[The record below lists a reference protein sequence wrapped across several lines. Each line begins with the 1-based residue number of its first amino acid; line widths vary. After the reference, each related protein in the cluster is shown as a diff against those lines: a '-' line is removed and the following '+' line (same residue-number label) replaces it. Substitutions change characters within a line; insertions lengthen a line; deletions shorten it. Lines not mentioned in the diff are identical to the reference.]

1 MSTFFRQTI
10 YFLVIT
16 FVINAV
22 GWTFNKEA
30 IADVWF
36 DEQHCQTEDD
46 GHSSAESESLITVSS
61 KSTCNH
67 WCYTISHF
75 IGLFSPM
82 GLMTLEFANTYA
94 IPQSSTIQFFAPEG
108 RFRPPRIL
116 S

>member
-1 MSTFFRQTI
+1 MPTFFRQTI

-30 IADVWF
+30 VADVWF
-36 DEQHCQTEDD
+36 NGQHCPTEVDA
-46 GHSSAESESLITVSS
+46 HSSAKPQDLITGSYQIP
-61 KSTCNH
+61 CNH
-67 WCYTISHF
+67 WCHTIGHF
-75 IGLFSPM
+75 IGLLSPM
-82 GLMTLEFANTYA
+82 EFMTLEFANTYA
-94 IPQSSTIQFFAPEG
+94 LQLSSTIQFFAPDG

>member
-16 FVINAV
+16 FVINAM

-30 IADVWF
+30 VADIWLN
-36 DEQHCQTEDD
+36 DQHGEFINDLSVKHTDLNTNPGE
-46 GHSSAESESLITVSS
+46 IP
-61 KSTCNH
+61 CNH
-67 WCYTISHF
+67 WCYTVGHF
-75 IGLFSPM
+75 IGLFSPI
-82 GLMTLEFANTYA
+82 GFLTLEFENIYA
-94 IPQSSTIQFFAPEG
+94 LQLPSPIQFFPPDG

>member
-30 IADVWF
+30 VADVWF
-36 DEQHCQTEDD
+36 NEQYCQAKDEA
-46 GHSSAESESLITVSS
+46 HSSAELEDPSNDSS
-61 KSTCNH
+61 KSPCNH
-67 WCYTISHF
+67 WCYIVGHF
-75 IGLFSPM
+75 IGLLSPM
-82 GLMTLEFANTYA
+82 EFITLEFANTYA
-94 IPQSSTIQFFAPEG
+94 IQQSSTIQFFAPDG
-108 RFRPPRIL
+108 RFRPPQLL

>member
-1 MSTFFRQTI
+1 MSTLFRQTI

-30 IADVWF
+30 VADIWF
-36 DEQHCQTEDD
+36 NDQRCETKYPSDFSIKHTDLNTIP
-46 GHSSAESESLITVSS
+46 SESP
-61 KSTCNH
+61 CNH
-67 WCYTISHF
+67 WCYTVGHF
-75 IGLFSPM
+75 IGLFSPI
-82 GLMTLEFANTYA
+82 GFLTLEFENIYA
-94 IPQSSTIQFFAPEG
+94 LQLPSTIQFFAPDG